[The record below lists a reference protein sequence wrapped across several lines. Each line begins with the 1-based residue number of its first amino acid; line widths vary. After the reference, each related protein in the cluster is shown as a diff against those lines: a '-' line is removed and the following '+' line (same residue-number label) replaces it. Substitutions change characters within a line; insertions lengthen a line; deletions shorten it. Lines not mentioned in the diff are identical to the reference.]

1 MNTCKRFVKGVGVAG
16 MLAAALVLAVHLT
29 APPQAEASI
38 HEIIAALCRAGGEEV
53 VPFGQNKQGGSFLR
67 ALQATGFLT
76 SIDTSDPDQVVLNFD
91 PTVPNSKFI
100 SAGFDLTI
108 PNGVAP
114 GVDLVLSP
122 LVVPNL
128 DFPAHSHCNNLQ

>member
-1 MNTCKRFVKGVGVAG
+1 MCMKFVKGVGVAG

-29 APPQAEASI
+29 APPRAEASI

-67 ALQATGFLT
+67 ALQASGFLT
-76 SIDTSDPDQVVLNFD
+76 SIDTSDPDTVVLNFD
-91 PTVPNSKFI
+91 PTVPNSKFM
-100 SAGFDLTI
+100 SAGFDLRI
-108 PNGVAP
+108 PNGWEP

-122 LVVPNL
+122 LVVPDLN
-128 DFPAHSHCNNLQ
+128 FPAHSRCNNLQ